1 MTWFS
6 LVNFSLFMHVILLF
20 SLFILM
26 NFRAFHYK
34 YAVDWDP
41 FLEKTTQ
48 RLKKEIA
55 GNMRLCGCAG
65 GGGEVVRVCVCLC
78 ACVRVCVCAC
88 VCVCVHIHRF
98 KWWNARKTLQGI
110 RFTVSNRQQPLLPT
124 FSLQHTHTHTHS
136 PFSLHF
142 TRLPLAHTH
151 RAKP

>member
-1 MTWFS
+1 M
-6 LVNFSLFMHVILLF
+6 VNSSLFMHVILLF

-55 GNMRLCGCAG
+55 GNMRLCGCVG
-65 GGGEVVRVCVCLC
+65 GGGEVVRVCVCVCVC
-78 ACVRVCVCAC
+78 ARVRVCVF
-88 VCVCVHIHRF
+88 VCVC
-98 KWWNARKTLQGI
+98 T
-110 RFTVSNRQQPLLPT
+110 FTVSNGEMQGTRCKEHVLPFQMDNPPLLPT

-136 PFSLHF
+136 QFSLHF